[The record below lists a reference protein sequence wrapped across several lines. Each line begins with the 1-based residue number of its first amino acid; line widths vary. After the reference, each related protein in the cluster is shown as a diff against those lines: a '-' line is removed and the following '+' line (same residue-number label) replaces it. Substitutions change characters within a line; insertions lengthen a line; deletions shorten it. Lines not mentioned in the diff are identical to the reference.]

1 MDGHNLTVFGSIIA
15 SIIVEIGDCSRAKI
29 ICSTPK
35 RTVCETKITT
45 HSDFIS
51 LNICLPHLLF
61 GTYNQQN
68 ILKNSKLPVLNMT
81 SRILINTFSGIYKL
95 LTDLVQICLLISK
108 CLFLSSFIKISLDK
122 KATFWV

>member
-35 RTVCETKITT
+35 RTVCETEITT

-61 GTYNQQN
+61 GTYNQ
-68 ILKNSKLPVLNMT
+68 
-81 SRILINTFSGIYKL
+81 
-95 LTDLVQICLLISK
+95 
-108 CLFLSSFIKISLDK
+108 KI
-122 KATFWV
+122 F